1 MKFKV
6 VRTEKYYAWI
16 EGDNEEHLYDILAE
30 MSNGESS
37 WISDPDDTELEIEE
51 TTHEAHSICNY
62 P

>member
-6 VRTEKYYAWI
+6 VRTEKYIAWI
-16 EGDNEEHLYDILAE
+16 EADNEEHLHDILSE

-37 WISDPDDTELEIEE
+37 WLSDPDDTELEIEE
-51 TTHEAHSICNY
+51 A

>member
-1 MKFKV
+1 MKFRV

-16 EGDNEEHLYDILAE
+16 EADNEEHLYDILSE

-51 TTHEAHSICNY
+51 A